1 VPHTALRAATA
12 IGNEAIIRLLVQRE
26 AKVINEDAYSCGICR
41 FRTPLYNAT
50 QRGDGAIITLLVEN
64 CADINA
70 KDHNGDSVFLME
82 IQIGNQS
89 IIRLLIEN
97 GADIYAKDRYGKSML
112 HTAILGGNKPIVRLL
127 VDVGAEITCEAI
139 DTGRST
145 AVSYGL
151 ESIDHFLTKKSN
163 PAASQSK
170 SPPRYAIELELKH
183 RLDLNDV
190 EDSSEQDTPS
200 PQKRMRLINRPGED

>member
-70 KDHNGDSVFLME
+70 KDHNGDSVFRME
-82 IQIGNQS
+82 IQIGNES

-112 HTAILGGNKPIVRLL
+112 HIATQEENEFESIVRLL
-127 VDVGAEITCEAI
+127 IENGADVNATDDDGIVCFTRQYWEEINLSFVCLLI
-139 DTGRST
+139 WVPKLHVRR
-145 AVSYGL
+145 
-151 ESIDHFLTKKSN
+151 LT
-163 PAASQSK
+163 PDD
-170 SPPRYAIELELKH
+170 PLP
-183 RLDLNDV
+183 
-190 EDSSEQDTPS
+190 
-200 PQKRMRLINRPGED
+200 